1 MKTIVSTMEA
11 MNFYQ
16 LSFGFFGFKI
26 YGMFLAFA
34 FVVALWHYY
43 KILQKQNF
51 PMDFFRNHFWK
62 WLVGGLLV
70 GRVFALILEP
80 SIIAQHGMFSLFAFW
95 DGTIHF
101 WGVLIGFLG
110 TMWWTLRTKTPP
122 LLKWLDQMVV
132 PLFLGLLIVDIAMFL
147 TGAVYGRE
155 TILPWGIQYETFGVD
170 ILNPTH
176 PVSIYAFLAHLVA
189 YSWLRKHIIFTD
201 RFPGRLIF
209 FAGVAFFAI
218 DFLLQFFRGDSTTFL
233 FGVIRIE
240 QMFDFFALIF
250 FFLWHEGMLPL
261 KKV

>member
-1 MKTIVSTMEA
+1 

-16 LSFGFFGFKI
+16 LSFGVFGLKI
-26 YGMFLAFA
+26 YGMLLAFA

-43 KILQKQNF
+43 KTLQKQNF
-51 PMDFFRNHFWK
+51 PMDFFRHNFWH

-70 GRVFALILEP
+70 GRVVALILEP

-95 DGTIHF
+95 DGTVHF
-101 WGVLIGFLG
+101 WGVLAGFLG
-110 TMWWTLRTKTPP
+110 TMWWTIKDKNIPFLR
-122 LLKWLDQMVV
+122 WLDQMVV
-132 PLFLGLLIVDIAMFL
+132 PLFIGLLIVDIAMFL

-170 ILNPTH
+170 LLKPTH
-176 PVSIYAFLAHLVA
+176 PVSIYAFIAHLIA
-189 YSWLRKHIIFTD
+189 YSWLRKHIVFTD

-218 DFLLQFFRGDSTTFL
+218 DFLVQFFRGDSTVQL

-240 QMFDFFALIF
+240 QLFDFFALIF
-250 FFLWHEGMLPL
+250 FFLWHKGLLPL